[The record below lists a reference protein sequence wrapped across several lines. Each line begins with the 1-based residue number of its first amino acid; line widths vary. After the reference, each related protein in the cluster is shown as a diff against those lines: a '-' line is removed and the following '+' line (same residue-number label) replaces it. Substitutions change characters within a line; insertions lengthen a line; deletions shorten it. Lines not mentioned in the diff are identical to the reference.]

1 MNILKKDNHMP
12 SVKVSGMKSSL
23 IDKIFKYY
31 LYFCLAWVTFAI
43 CFDFYMIV
51 KHFNEFGFN

>member
-1 MNILKKDNHMP
+1 MDKNKPQVYVMVNGK
-12 SVKVSGMKSSL
+12 KSSL

-43 CFDFYMIV
+43 SFDFYMII
-51 KHFNEFGFN
+51 KHFSEFGFN